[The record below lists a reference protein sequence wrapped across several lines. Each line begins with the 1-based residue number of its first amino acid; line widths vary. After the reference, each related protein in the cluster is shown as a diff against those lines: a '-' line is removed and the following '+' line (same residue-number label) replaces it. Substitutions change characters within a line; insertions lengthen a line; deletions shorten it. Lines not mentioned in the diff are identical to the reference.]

1 MKAKQLEEENK
12 QLRLA
17 LADANSANSEFF
29 DGMSAARK
37 ELMKAYDHI
46 AKLEE
51 EIKRLNMVLNTLKNP
66 SNSSYY

>member
-1 MKAKQLEEENK
+1 M
-12 QLRLA
+12 
-17 LADANSANSEFF
+17 DTPDFDEFF